1 MQVFNLFLKLLRSNI
16 PSSII
21 YVVVFFALAIP
32 LSKIGAEQTSFEE
45 KSINVCIFD
54 EDQSDA
60 SRELIDFIGQKNKIK
75 NLENDK
81 GKILDAMYYQS
92 VDYTFTINKGYAEH
106 LSDLNDDSPY
116 FQTYAMHQS
125 YQVAMME
132 QLLNE
137 YVQTVRA
144 YIAGGNDTAAAIE
157 KAEAAVS
164 VDADVTYENFKTNG
178 NSTGEFTVSESF
190 FFRYLPYIFISV
202 LINLLC
208 PIMLAF
214 NRRDQRYRI
223 NCSCIKQSKLTG
235 QLFMGCGIIVI
246 AVWLLFT
253 IACAVI
259 NGMYTGVAWLAVLNS
274 FLFAAIAALIALLV
288 SSFNPP
294 ETVVALITQL
304 IGIGMS
310 FLCGVFVPQSLLG
323 DGVLT
328 AAKFL
333 PAYWYERVNDTL
345 AGTNTFDLG
354 EIWMG
359 LGIQA
364 GFVVVLV
371 LCVILVNFKK
381 ATAGRVKHPVTEN

>member
-1 MQVFNLFLKLLRSNI
+1 MQVFKLFLKIVRANI
-16 PSSII
+16 PSSMI
-21 YVVVFFALAIP
+21 YVIVFFALIIP
-32 LSKIGAEQTSFEE
+32 LSKLGAEQTTFEE
-45 KSINVCIFD
+45 KSIKVCIFD
-54 EDQSDA
+54 EDQTEA
-60 SRELIDFIGQKNKIK
+60 SQELINFIGQKNEIK
-75 NLENDK
+75 HLDNDRD
-81 GKILDAMYYQS
+81 KILDALYYMS
-92 VDYTFTINKGYAEH
+92 VDYTFTINKGYEKH

-144 YIAGGNDTAAAIE
+144 YVAAGNDTSAAIE
-157 KAEAAVS
+157 KAEKAVS
-164 VDADVTYENFKTNG
+164 VDADVTYENFSTSG
-178 NSTGEFTVSESF
+178 NSTGEYTVRESF

-208 PIMLAF
+208 PIMIAF
-214 NRRDQRYRI
+214 NKKDQRYRI
-223 NCSCIKQSKLTG
+223 NCSCIKQSRLTG
-235 QLFMGCGIIVI
+235 QLFMGCGVI
-246 AVWLLFT
+246 LIGLWLAFT
-253 IACAVI
+253 VACAVL
-259 NGMYTGVAWLAVLNS
+259 NGMYTGIAWLAVLNS

-288 SSFNPP
+288 SSFNPS
-294 ETVVALITQL
+294 ETVVSLITQL

-310 FLCGVFVPQSLLG
+310 FMCGVFVPQSLLG

-345 AGTNTFDLG
+345 AGINTFDLG

-364 GFVVVLV
+364 GFIIVLA
-371 LCVILVNFKK
+371 LCVVLVNFKK
-381 ATAGRVKHPVTEN
+381 ANAGRVKHPAVEH